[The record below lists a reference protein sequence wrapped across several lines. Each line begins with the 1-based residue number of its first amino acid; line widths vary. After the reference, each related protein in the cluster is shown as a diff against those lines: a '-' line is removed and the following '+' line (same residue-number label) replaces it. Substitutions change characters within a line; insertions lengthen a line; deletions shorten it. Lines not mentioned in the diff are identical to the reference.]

1 MNSTIPYGKNHVAGS
16 TVDLDDASIYYEI
29 YGEGEPLLL
38 LHGNN
43 QSISAFI
50 NQIGEF
56 ANHYKVIA
64 ADTRGHGNSR
74 DESDGP
80 LTYELFADDMKQL
93 LDELNLQNVNILGW
107 SDGGIAGLIMAM
119 KYHGCVN
126 KLAVMGANIFPAPD
140 ALKDV
145 VFRDVN
151 ELIDDLKDKTDKQ
164 SVDQRRIYELVLN
177 EPHLAFDDL
186 KQINAPVLVM
196 AGQNDVVTENHTR
209 QIAENIPNSQLV
221 IFKNASHFA
230 PYYNAA
236 EFNQAVLAFF
246 AMQ

>member
-1 MNSTIPYGKNHVAGS
+1 MTPTIPYGKNHVAGS
-16 TVDLDDASIYYEI
+16 TAELDDASIYYEI
-29 YGEGEPLLL
+29 YGTGEPLLL

-50 NQIGEF
+50 NQINEF
-56 ANHYKVIA
+56 SNHYKVIA
-64 ADTRGHGNSR
+64 VDTRGHGNSA
-74 DESDGP
+74 DESNGP
-80 LTYELFADDMKQL
+80 LNYELFAGDMKRL
-93 LDELNLQNVNILGW
+93 LDELQLKKVNILGW
-107 SDGGIAGLIMAM
+107 SDGGITGLIMAM
-119 KYHGCVN
+119 KYPDYVN

-151 ELIDDLKDKTDKQ
+151 ELIDDIKDNTDKP
-164 SVDQRRIYELVLN
+164 SVNQKRIYELVLN
-177 EPHLAFDDL
+177 EPQLAFDDL
-186 KQINAPVLVM
+186 KKIKAPVLVM

-209 QIAENIPNSQLV
+209 QIAESIPNSQLV

-246 AMQ
+246 NP